1 MNVNVDSKKMA
12 MEFTSRALE
21 RFFYA
26 GCSVLVAVVLAVVV
40 LPVSVYAQKEV
51 QAEVAG
57 TSAMEGEQAGEAEV
71 KKDKR
76 GPTEIKPNEMPS
88 LLFTYWEHTAI
99 EEAKRARGTVRPPT
113 DAELNAAMPDEE
125 GRPKPPPEERELRLA
140 GIVYV
145 ANDDWTIWLNE
156 KRVTP
161 TAVPPEAIDL
171 EVYKEFIELKW
182 HDDYTNQIFPI
193 RLRPHQRFN
202 LDARIFLP

>member
-1 MNVNVDSKKMA
+1 MRSDKKNI
-12 MEFTSRALE
+12 
-21 RFFYA
+21 
-26 GCSVLVAVVLAVVV
+26 GDGLVMGASCQLAVICAVIAIMVMPMCVQAQEAEAVV
-40 LPVSVYAQKEV
+40 SDT
-51 QAEVAG
+51 EVAQ
-57 TSAMEGEQAGEAEV
+57 EEAAVQEL
-71 KKDKR
+71 
-76 GPTEIKPNEMPS
+76 PEINPNEIPS
-88 LLFTYWEHTAI
+88 VLFTYWEHTAI
-99 EEAKRARGTVRPPT
+99 MEAKSARGSVRPPT
-113 DAELNAAMPDEE
+113 EAELAASVPDEE

-145 ANDDWTIWLNE
+145 RHGDWTIWLNE